1 MTPLTW
7 WNKKPRTLSF
17 HGNTEL
23 TAIYRSDG
31 LSENSRNQLRDYS
44 TPEEYTGKK
53 KLIKLGLE
61 KFVRLTHNSTFP

>member
-7 WNKKPRTLSF
+7 WNKKLWTLSF
-17 HGNTEL
+17 HENTEL

-44 TPEEYTGKK
+44 TPEEYTGQK
-53 KLIKLGLE
+53 E
-61 KFVRLTHNSTFP
+61 THQIGFRKVC